1 MPPMS
6 RPALCRVRFHDPVS
20 LVSLANTS
28 NQNESMQKY
37 LLLSAQKE
45 ALQRRISLQIPFGA
59 PMEPSSPEFQ
69 SLSSSPDW
77 SPNYALPYPSATE
90 SLPART
96 VVSART
102 SIDDMH
108 AEESHKLAELNRQ
121 IVATLTELLNTE
133 SVRSDEKSRV
143 YIQERLMEAEHQN
156 RRQRRR
162 HSSDSERDFA
172 SAIAHHLELDLNA
185 SKTWA

>member
-1 MPPMS
+1 
-6 RPALCRVRFHDPVS
+6 
-20 LVSLANTS
+20 
-28 NQNESMQKY
+28 MQKY

-77 SPNYALPYPSATE
+77 SSNYASLYPTATE
-90 SLPART
+90 PLATRS
-96 VVSART
+96 VMSSRT
-102 SIDDMH
+102 SMDDLH
-108 AEESHKLAELNRQ
+108 TEESHKLAEINHQ

-133 SVRSDEKSRV
+133 SIRSDDKTRAW
-143 YIQERLMEAEHQN
+143 IQERLMEAEHQN

-162 HSSDSERDFA
+162 QSSNSERDFA